1 MICSFIVK
9 LLVQNQVQMIS
20 VHLDFIFGVCIVLHS
35 HIINYL
41 VFSGIEHET
50 LISHFPWARTLGMA
64 ELGPL
69 LRVLPGWNQGVSLD
83 KSLAWGSESFSK
95 LTGYFQSSVP
105 CGYGIQFLEPA
116 HHSRAHGTFYD
127 RTVCILKT
135 NRRASL
141 LLWISLTFRP
151 SFLKDST
158 WLDQAHWWGLDVVT
172 FVI

>member
-1 MICSFIVK
+1 MYFKINWSLMICSFIVE
-9 LLVQNQVQMIS
+9 LLVQKNQMQMIS
-20 VHLDFIFGVCIVLHS
+20 LHLDFIFGVCIVLHY

-41 VFSGIEHET
+41 VFSGIEQET
-50 LISHFPWARTLGMA
+50 LISHFPWARTRGIA

-95 LTGYFQSSVP
+95 LIDYFLSSVP

-116 HHSRAHGTFYD
+116 HHSRSRGAFYG

-141 LLWISLTFRP
+141 MLWISLAFRP
-151 SFLKDST
+151 SFLKDLS
-158 WLDQAHWWGLDVVT
+158 D
-172 FVI
+172 